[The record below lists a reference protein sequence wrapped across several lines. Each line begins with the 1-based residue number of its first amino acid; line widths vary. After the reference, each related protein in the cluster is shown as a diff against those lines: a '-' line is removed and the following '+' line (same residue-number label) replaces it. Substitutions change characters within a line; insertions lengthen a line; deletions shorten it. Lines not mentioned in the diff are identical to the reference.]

1 MLNQCNFIGRLG
13 NDPEVRFTQSGDAVA
28 NISLAVSEKWKDKQ
42 GQQQEKTEWV
52 RCTAFKRQAEVIG
65 EYLKK
70 GSLVHI
76 TGKFTTRKWDN
87 KEGVTQYSTEIVIQG
102 MQMLDSR
109 GDSNYNSSDNQ
120 SAQQQSNQGQAQQ
133 GQQQVTKID
142 NSFDNSFDN
151 FDDSIPF

>member
-13 NDPEVRFTQSGDAVA
+13 NDPELKFLPTGDAVA
-28 NISLAVSEKWKDKQ
+28 NISIAVSEKWKDKQ
-42 GQQQEKTEWV
+42 GQKQEKTEWI

-109 GDSNYNSSDNQ
+109 SDNQ
-120 SAQQQSNQGQAQQ
+120 GGQSSAPSQEPEP
-133 GQQQVTKID
+133 QVQKV
-142 NSFDNSFDN
+142 DNSFDN
-151 FDDSIPF
+151 FDDDIPF

>member
-13 NDPEVRFTQSGDAVA
+13 NDPELKFLPTGDAVV
-28 NISLAVSEKWKDKQ
+28 NISIAVSEKWKDKQ
-42 GQQQEKTEWV
+42 GQKQEKTEWI

-109 GDSNYNSSDNQ
+109 SDNQ
-120 SAQQQSNQGQAQQ
+120 GGQSSAPSQEPEP
-133 GQQQVTKID
+133 QVQKV
-142 NSFDNSFDN
+142 DNSFDN
-151 FDDSIPF
+151 FDDDIPF

>member
-13 NDPEVRFTQSGDAVA
+13 NDPELKFLPTGDAVV
-28 NISLAVSEKWKDKQ
+28 NISIAVSEKWKDKQ
-42 GQQQEKTEWV
+42 GQKQEKTEWI

-109 GDSNYNSSDNQ
+109 SDNQ
-120 SAQQQSNQGQAQQ
+120 GGQSSAPSQEPEP
-133 GQQQVTKID
+133 QVQKVD
-142 NSFDNSFDN
+142 NSFDEE
-151 FDDSIPF
+151 DDIPF

>member
-13 NDPEVRFTQSGDAVA
+13 NDPELKFLPTGDAVV
-28 NISLAVSEKWKDKQ
+28 NISIAVSEKWKDKQ
-42 GQQQEKTEWV
+42 GQKQEKTEWI

-109 GDSNYNSSDNQ
+109 SDNQ
-120 SAQQQSNQGQAQQ
+120 GGQSSAPSQEPEP
-133 GQQQVTKID
+133 QVQKVD
-142 NSFDNSFDN
+142 NSFDEGAELD
-151 FDDSIPF
+151 IPF